1 MRSKIFQQVL
11 DDIEKKSWFYRFKL
25 AFKLELYVIKCLG
38 VSKYISLNI
47 TKKIKKYVGL
57 LRKQK

>member
-1 MRSKIFQQVL
+1 MRSKIFQKVL
-11 DDIEKKSWFYRFKL
+11 DDIEKKSWLYRFKL
-25 AFKLELYVIKCLG
+25 SFKLELYVIRCLG
-38 VSKYISLNI
+38 FSKYISLNT